1 MVPAVK
7 VNVVSGKC
15 YIKCQIKREKIL
27 ITSKRIVGVIVF
39 SSSKTFLLADRED
52 DIPLKYQREVSGV

>member
-7 VNVVSGKC
+7 VVSGKC
-15 YIKCQIKREKIL
+15 YIKYQIKREKML
-27 ITSKRIVGVIVF
+27 ITSKRIVGVIFF